1 MFPSYG
7 GIIVV
12 MRSRPASHR
21 FSSISLS
28 AFVPSQRL
36 QKSKRPN
43 QHQQIMRYKVTAM
56 KPVEILAKVRQEE
69 GQTHSG
75 RPITRPAGGFEWIYL
90 SAGEVRDGLELV
102 IGVMASYVPNK
113 PTELRMGKQTVLLPL
128 RDTLPKIY
136 FELFELEN
144 SAIPD

>member
-1 MFPSYG
+1 LFR
-7 GIIVV
+7 
-12 MRSRPASHR
+12 RSDFENESRQ
-21 FSSISLS
+21 INTN
-28 AFVPSQRL
+28 
-36 QKSKRPN
+36 K
-43 QHQQIMRYKVTAM
+43 IMRYRVTAT
-56 KPVEILAKVRQEE
+56 KPVEILAKVRHEE

-90 SAGEVRDGLELV
+90 SAGEVRDGLELI

-128 RDTLPKIY
+128 RDTLPKVY

>member
-12 MRSRPASHR
+12 MRLRPASHR
-21 FSSISLS
+21 LPPIPCPPLFRRDDFRNQSI
-28 AFVPSQRL
+28 QINTN
-36 QKSKRPN
+36 K
-43 QHQQIMRYKVTAM
+43 IMRYKVTAM

-69 GQTHSG
+69 GQTHLG
-75 RPITRPAGGFEWIYL
+75 RPITRLAGGFDWIYL
-90 SAGEVRDGLELV
+90 SAGEVRDGLDLV

-128 RDTLPKIY
+128 RDTLPKVY